1 VPCVMR
7 WPGKTKPGSSA
18 DGLMFVSDWFAT
30 FVKLAGGSLK
40 QDHPLDAHDM
50 SEMIFNG
57 KSSPRTEIVFEVSG
71 SVRTPTI
78 RSGDF
83 KLMGDLLYNLVNDPS
98 EKEDIAA
105 KHPDVVAKLKAR
117 LEEVGKQRPPLGDKP
132 LLMDPPLPYIYGI
145 DENKEP
151 AAWLVK
157 HVKAIRAKQP
167 QEWAP
172 GKTPWPQ
179 APKAPVK

>member
-1 VPCVMR
+1 
-7 WPGKTKPGSSA
+7 
-18 DGLMFVSDWFAT
+18 
-30 FVKLAGGSLK
+30 
-40 QDHPLDAHDM
+40 
-50 SEMIFNG
+50 
-57 KSSPRTEIVFEVSG
+57 
-71 SVRTPTI
+71 
-78 RSGDF
+78 
-83 KLMGDLLYNLVNDPS
+83 MGDLLYNVVNDPS